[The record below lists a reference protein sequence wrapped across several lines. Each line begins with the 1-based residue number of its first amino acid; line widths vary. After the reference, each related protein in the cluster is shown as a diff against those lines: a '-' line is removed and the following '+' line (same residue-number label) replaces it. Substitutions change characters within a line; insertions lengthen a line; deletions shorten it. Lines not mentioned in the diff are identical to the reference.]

1 MSAVDEL
8 LQGAVDLHCHP
19 APSPFPRRVDAL
31 EAARHYAEAGFA
43 AGVMK
48 SHHHNT
54 VMDVLALRRHGLDE
68 LPVQVFGGIALNGPV
83 GGLNPRA
90 VDLSLKMG
98 GKIVWFPTIASA
110 NHIEHHKANPDLKF
124 PQLSR
129 PLMHEHEISV
139 FDEGGRLRPE
149 VHEIL
154 ELTRDEGAILA
165 SGHMAPDQVFAVF
178 RAAREMGVERMLVN
192 HPNFVLGIAH
202 EQARE
207 LAELGALVEHSLCM
221 YDDRSTFY
229 NWPVAVLLEW
239 IRAVGPDRTTL
250 GSDLGQDNNPLPVD
264 SFRKVGQSLLDA
276 GLPPDALRQLVRDN
290 PARLLGMN

>member
-1 MSAVDEL
+1 MSDIDEL

-19 APSPFPRRVDAL
+19 APSPFPRRVDAV

-43 AGVMK
+43 AVVMK

-54 VMDVLALRRHGLDE
+54 VMDVLALRKHGLDE
-68 LPVQVFGGIALNGPV
+68 LPVKVFGGIALNGAV

-98 GKIVWFPTIASA
+98 GRIVWFPTIASA
-110 NHIEHHKANPDLKF
+110 NHIEHHRANPDLKF

-129 PLMHEHEISV
+129 PLRHEDEITV
-139 FDEGGRLRPE
+139 FAEDGSLRPE
-149 VHEIL
+149 VLEIL
-154 ELTRDEGAILA
+154 ALIRDEGAILA

-178 RAAREMGVERMLVN
+178 RAAREAGVERMLVN
-192 HPNFVLGIAH
+192 HPNFVLGITH

-207 LAELGALVEHSLCM
+207 LAAIGAYVEHSLCM
-221 YDDRSTFY
+221 YDDRSTFH
-229 NWPVAVLLEW
+229 NWGVDVLVDW

-264 SFRKVGQSLLDA
+264 SFRYVGEALLRA
-276 GLPPDALRQLVRDN
+276 GVAADDIRRMVKDN
-290 PARLLGMN
+290 PAQLLGV

>member
-1 MSAVDEL
+1 MSAIDEL

-19 APSPFPRRVDAL
+19 APSPFPRRVDAV

-43 AGVMK
+43 AVVMK

-54 VMDVLALRRHGLDE
+54 VMDVLALRRHGLEE
-68 LPVQVFGGIALNGPV
+68 LPVQVYGGIALNGPV

-129 PLMHEHEISV
+129 PLMHEGEISV
-139 FDEGGRLRPE
+139 FGDGGELRPE
-149 VHEIL
+149 VLEIL
-154 ELTRDEGAILA
+154 ELIRDEGAILA

-178 RAAREMGVERMLVN
+178 RAARELGVQRMLVN
-192 HPNFVLGIAH
+192 HPNFVLGVTH
-202 EQARE
+202 QQARE
-207 LAELGALVEHSLCM
+207 LADLGALVEHSLCM

-229 NWPVAVLLEW
+229 NWPLDVLVEW
-239 IRAVGPDRTTL
+239 VRVVGPERTTL

-264 SFRKVGQSLLDA
+264 SFRKVGQALLDA
-276 GLPPDALRQLVRDN
+276 GLAAADVRKLVRDN
-290 PARLLGMN
+290 PARLLGVA